1 MRFPWRARFLT
12 VVATD
17 IVGSTRTLLELGDRA
32 WRETLETHNEI
43 VRHHLRQHDGAEAAW
58 RGDGFL
64 LTFDSAD
71 KAVRCACIVS
81 LEIERLRLSIRAGI
95 HAGSC
100 RSRRDKC
107 SAPIVAR
114 AIAIMERAEPGEVL
128 VTPEALGACAS
139 ATSAV
144 RDVDGAKVHVLDRS
158 SIVS

>member
-1 MRFPWRARFLT
+1 MRFPWRDRLLT

-32 WRETLETHNEI
+32 WRETIETHNEI

-71 KAVRCACIVS
+71 EAVLCACIVS
-81 LEIERLRLSIRAGI
+81 LEVERLRLSIRTGI
-95 HAGSC
+95 HAGPC
-100 RSRRDKC
+100 RAWRENC
-107 SAPIVAR
+107 SGPIVAR
-114 AIAIMERAEPGEVL
+114 AIEIMERAGPGEVL
-128 VTPEALGACAS
+128 VTPEAVGASAS

-144 RDVDGAKVHVLDRS
+144 REIDGAKVHVLDRF
-158 SIVS
+158 SIAS